1 MADSILPSL
10 ILRPEAAVAWAA
22 TFILHS
28 TLLIGSIWLLTRML
42 GMKAMVVQDKLWK
55 VALIGALFS
64 CTVQAGL
71 GDGAIAPRFSLSRVS
86 GPPGAVAAGPGADAF
101 RADLDDPRPFTGPAS
116 PVETVSGQ
124 TVGTVALPALRER
137 VSHLLPVHWQQLIF
151 LLWCLGAAGFTG
163 GLVLQLLSLR
173 SRFQGRRE
181 LTSGPLHRIF
191 KELVASRPV
200 GGLAIKLTV
209 SDRIPVPVACGIRR
223 PEVCLPGSMVRDS
236 APEQL
241 RSVLAHELAHIV
253 RRDQA
258 WLLAARLAESI
269 FFFQPLIRLARRCY
283 QETAEFICDDEAVRQ
298 TGERLPLARSLHEM
312 ARKRVST
319 PTALTIPGISGK
331 GSPLNRRIEMILD
344 KNRSAA
350 ANGRARWFGPLA
362 VVLVLVF
369 AVLAPGVTASDDPP
383 RPEEVPSVEAL
394 PAPDAPAPAR
404 QAAVPP
410 AERVPAPEATL
421 DAPAPPATPAIVNDE
436 ELSEAEAAELAGM
449 ERELKIEAAGMAE
462 MEREMELEAVEMAEM
477 EREMELEAA
486 GMAEMEREI
495 EAEAAE
501 MAEIER
507 EMQLEAAEM
516 AEFERE
522 MELMEQELARAGDEL
537 LEKEET
543 LIREEEALIEQ
554 LREDEEAGK
563 GGDATG
569 EEVRVRK
576 EEIRRQHAEI
586 RERHRQISREHHE
599 ISRRHR
605 DAARRQV
612 EALRQRRAV
621 VHSEESALR
630 AQRRGLTQAMR
641 EIDRSLDGELT
652 DEQRERLTSIKLDME
667 EKLRDLEESGAVEQ
681 VVMGE
686 GSVPR
691 PEELE

>member
-42 GMKAMVVQDKLWK
+42 GMKAMAVQDKLWK

-71 GDGAIAPRFSLSRVS
+71 GDGAIAPRFSLTRVP
-86 GPPGAVAAGPGADAF
+86 GPPVAAVPGPGPAVITADHA
-101 RADLDDPRPFTGPAS
+101 DPRVFS
-116 PVETVSGQ
+116 SSGQ
-124 TVGTVALPALRER
+124 TAGSPAMPAVREQIHR
-137 VSHLLPVHWQQLIF
+137 LLPVRWQRLLF
-151 LLWCLGAAGFTG
+151 LLWGLGAAGFTG

-181 LTSGPLHRIF
+181 LTSGPLHHIF

-258 WLLAARLAESI
+258 WLLAARLAEGI
-269 FFFQPLIRLARRCY
+269 FFFQPLVRLARRCY

-298 TGERLPLARSLHEM
+298 TGERVPLARSLHEM

-344 KNRSAA
+344 KNRPAA

-369 AVLAPGVTASDDPP
+369 AVLAPGVTASDAPP

-404 QAAVPP
+404 QVAVPP

-436 ELSEAEAAELAGM
+436 ELSEAEAAELAEM
-449 ERELKIEAAGMAE
+449 EREMEVHAEEMKE

-477 EREMELEAA
+477 EREMELEAVE
-486 GMAEMEREI
+486 MAEMEREI

-501 MAEIER
+501 MAEV
-507 EMQLEAAEM
+507 
-516 AEFERE
+516 ERE
-522 MELMEQELARAGDEL
+522 MELMEQELARAEDEL
-537 LEKEET
+537 LEEEET

-652 DEQRERLTSIKLDME
+652 DEQRERLTAIKLDME